1 MLLASQTCVFGCCCP
16 KGQRDPIQGPWPA
29 GEHLVATQAA
39 PEQKETI
46 GRALTQLLGSN
57 GVTAALDRVNR
68 RRLRSNLCVFVG
80 TVRDV
85 VRTR

>member
-1 MLLASQTCVFGCCCP
+1 M
-16 KGQRDPIQGPWPA
+16 
-29 GEHLVATQAA
+29 ATQAA